1 MINVG
6 IVSNNDKVA
15 FNMASVVCKVGAH
28 CDRVKEYSFE
38 KIKTFD
44 IVIFDLD
51 NIGDLSDQIKKNSSG
66 FEDIVVAGF
75 SRSQEIMDDFRPIMD
90 VKTKPFRNEHIL
102 AFIENLKHVVKNDN
116 IVNTEENPVYTK
128 TGNAVAEQDPLNTDV
143 FSNAELSSRLVKII
157 NDKYKGPSE
166 KEFLKQIHLDDVV
179 VQPKETVV
187 TVGEVRRVIDL
198 TEQFIDDALIMYR
211 AQKLRKLKL
220 APDEIKNRVKALM
233 MFDASHG
240 ATKDKINSSEL
251 EEKFD
256 KSNRISEETL
266 SKFDQEIPKQQ
277 PVMRDF
283 DEVKIDI
290 QEQRT
295 EAVYSGKPD
304 IEHQDEVV
312 KTSKPD
318 NFTETELKYIKQSN
332 GTVEKPVVESQK
344 PVSTQVVSA
353 KNPNGIVIDRSELSK
368 KVHGAM
374 SPEQIEKLR
383 KLGVKI

>member
-116 IVNTEENPVYTK
+116 IVNTEENPIYTK

-157 NDKYKGPSE
+157 NDKFNK
-166 KEFLKQIHLDDVV
+166 
-179 VQPKETVV
+179 
-187 TVGEVRRVIDL
+187 
-198 TEQFIDDALIMYR
+198 
-211 AQKLRKLKL
+211 
-220 APDEIKNRVKALM
+220 
-233 MFDASHG
+233 
-240 ATKDKINSSEL
+240 KI
-251 EEKFD
+251 
-256 KSNRISEETL
+256 SN
-266 SKFDQEIPKQQ
+266 P
-277 PVMRDF
+277 P
-283 DEVKIDI
+283 
-290 QEQRT
+290 
-295 EAVYSGKPD
+295 
-304 IEHQDEVV
+304 
-312 KTSKPD
+312 
-318 NFTETELKYIKQSN
+318 
-332 GTVEKPVVESQK
+332 
-344 PVSTQVVSA
+344 
-353 KNPNGIVIDRSELSK
+353 
-368 KVHGAM
+368 
-374 SPEQIEKLR
+374 
-383 KLGVKI
+383 